1 MGSSISNPKII
12 ENLNAN
18 VIEVE
23 NEKIMEISN
32 NIEHHKDCKCKICRK
47 ISKND
52 VFFKIYLPLKI
63 RDYFPIFVINPL
75 LFFWFFPKLIDAINE
90 KFINAAYDINNNEKN
105 MEILNEYQ
113 IFSFVNFSNDFK
125 KIMDLLFKNDFI
137 NAINYFDKLENINDF
152 EFYYLRS
159 ILAFLLNNLD
169 KAKEDIFLIIDLL
182 DPSNF
187 EKDSIQFKELVK
199 NFSSDLDIIY
209 KIVLFDGL
217 IISFYFN
224 DYEGFIKCLDR
235 IFANYDSIFF
245 PIFSFV
251 LLILSLSLVF
261 NSKENYFILDFLPR
275 ILGIIDVVIEN
286 NKNYL
291 HYVLQLLIAI
301 KNYRL
306 NIFEVIKN
314 DIYLLYDKI
323 LSYIVQDFEVDISN
337 YKEFNEYNVFKVC
350 DLVYSKNVL
359 YKVILWSFGDK
370 NYENF
375 IKSLGFIPLSKVII
389 NFLDYVKYRNALF
402 NGNDLKFEDNIS
414 KINRL
419 IENEPSNGFYWF
431 LAGLYY
437 FFIKRFDLAYNY
449 FRGSIATTPGF
460 TELRLYFY
468 ASSVL
473 ISDYDRALKIIENS
487 IFFDPNLILH
497 DLSLLNYKILNKVI
511 YNFDIDFDFNYIK
524 IKELI

>member
-1 MGSSISNPKII
+1 
-12 ENLNAN
+12 
-18 VIEVE
+18 
-23 NEKIMEISN
+23 
-32 NIEHHKDCKCKICRK
+32 
-47 ISKND
+47 
-52 VFFKIYLPLKI
+52 
-63 RDYFPIFVINPL
+63 
-75 LFFWFFPKLIDAINE
+75 
-90 KFINAAYDINNNEKN
+90 DI
-105 MEILNEYQ
+105 
-113 IFSFVNFSNDFK
+113 
-125 KIMDLLFKNDFI
+125 
-137 NAINYFDKLENINDF
+137 
-152 EFYYLRS
+152 
-159 ILAFLLNNLD
+159 
-169 KAKEDIFLIIDLL
+169 
-182 DPSNF
+182 
-187 EKDSIQFKELVK
+187 
-199 NFSSDLDIIY
+199 
-209 KIVLFDGL
+209 
-217 IISFYFN
+217 
-224 DYEGFIKCLDR
+224 
-235 IFANYDSIFF
+235 
-245 PIFSFV
+245 
-251 LLILSLSLVF
+251 
-261 NSKENYFILDFLPR
+261 
-275 ILGIIDVVIEN
+275 VIEN

-323 LSYIVQDFEVDISN
+323 LSYIVQDFGVDISN

-350 DLVYSKNVL
+350 DLIYTKNVL

>member
-52 VFFKIYLPLKI
+52 VFFKTYLPLKI

-275 ILGIIDVVIEN
+275 ILGIID
-286 NKNYL
+286 
-291 HYVLQLLIAI
+291 
-301 KNYRL
+301 
-306 NIFEVIKN
+306 
-314 DIYLLYDKI
+314 
-323 LSYIVQDFEVDISN
+323 
-337 YKEFNEYNVFKVC
+337 
-350 DLVYSKNVL
+350 
-359 YKVILWSFGDK
+359 
-370 NYENF
+370 
-375 IKSLGFIPLSKVII
+375 
-389 NFLDYVKYRNALF
+389 
-402 NGNDLKFEDNIS
+402 
-414 KINRL
+414 
-419 IENEPSNGFYWF
+419 
-431 LAGLYY
+431 
-437 FFIKRFDLAYNY
+437 
-449 FRGSIATTPGF
+449 
-460 TELRLYFY
+460 
-468 ASSVL
+468 
-473 ISDYDRALKIIENS
+473 
-487 IFFDPNLILH
+487 
-497 DLSLLNYKILNKVI
+497 
-511 YNFDIDFDFNYIK
+511 
-524 IKELI
+524 